1 MKRYDSYKDSGVQ
14 WIEKIPS
21 HWTSVPI
28 KYSVN
33 SPYNSFI
40 DGDWI
45 ESNVIV
51 SDGIRYLTTGNVG
64 VLKYKE
70 QGNGFIS
77 EATFEKLNCSEVFP
91 GDLLISRLNEPIGR
105 TCMVPNLGYRIVVA
119 VDNVI
124 YRPNENLYD
133 KQFLVYQMN
142 CKPYADSANFIA
154 RGSTMTRVSRTTLGQ
169 FKIIVP
175 PIGEQQAMASYLDKR
190 CGEIDKAIAKQQKRI
205 ELLQELRQ
213 SIITNAVTRGINPD
227 APLKDSGVEW
237 IGQVPEHWEVM
248 KMKRIC
254 KVITDYVASGSFADL
269 KENVTYLDEPDYAML
284 VRTADLSNKNKETQK
299 VYVSKSSYKF
309 LANSN
314 LFGGEIVLPNIGA
327 SIGDA
332 YIVPYGLYKKM
343 TLAPNS
349 IMVKTK
355 HTDLYYYFF
364 FSSKSGRKSLELIG
378 QAAAQGK
385 FNKTELRQMRV
396 PVPPNNE
403 QQQIVDHI
411 ENQTACFDK
420 AIAKTERYIELLQ
433 ELKQSIITEVV
444 TGKRKVC

>member
-77 EATFEKLNCSEVFP
+77 EATFEKLNCAEVFP
-91 GDLLISRLNEPIGR
+91 GDLLISRLNDPIGR

-154 RGSTMTRVSRTTLGQ
+154 RGSTMPRISRTTLGQ

-175 PIGEQQAMASYLDKR
+175 PIGEQQAIASYLDKR

-227 APLKDSGVEW
+227 ASLKDSGVEW
-237 IGQVPEHWEVM
+237 IGEVPSHWEVIPF
-248 KMKRIC
+248 KRIMRIKNGQDYKDFAEEDGYPVVGSGGC
-254 KVITDYVASGSFADL
+254 FAYCSKYIYDGEAILLGRKGTIDKPLYINGKFWTVDTMFYAYPKTSSNIKFMYYQSLTIPFDKYKTSTALPSMTQTDLGYNIFCVPPIGEQQAIAS
-269 KENVTYLDEPDYAML
+269 YLDKRCE
-284 VRTADLSNKNKETQK
+284 
-299 VYVSKSSYKF
+299 
-309 LANSN
+309 
-314 LFGGEIVLPNIGA
+314 EI
-327 SIGDA
+327 
-332 YIVPYGLYKKM
+332 
-343 TLAPNS
+343 
-349 IMVKTK
+349 
-355 HTDLYYYFF
+355 
-364 FSSKSGRKSLELIG
+364 
-378 QAAAQGK
+378 
-385 FNKTELRQMRV
+385 
-396 PVPPNNE
+396 
-403 QQQIVDHI
+403 
-411 ENQTACFDK
+411 DK
-420 AIAKTERYIELLQ
+420 AIAKQQKRIELLQ